1 MLTVDWSQPSE
12 VILLKGLLANLEN
25 YNLVCDHIL
34 LKIPVIAF
42 TENNGTNK
50 LRFIL
55 DNTPPPSPEL
65 CLKSNFKHFFKIY
78 IPFDM
83 DRVPTQ
89 ANLLNLSSFF
99 LITIGEP
106 ELPNVGQLENI
117 NVMSLNET
125 KSC

>member
-1 MLTVDWSQPSE
+1 
-12 VILLKGLLANLEN
+12 
-25 YNLVCDHIL
+25 
-34 LKIPVIAF
+34 
-42 TENNGTNK
+42 
-50 LRFIL
+50 
-55 DNTPPPSPEL
+55 
-65 CLKSNFKHFFKIY
+65 
-78 IPFDM
+78 M

>member
-55 DNTPPPSPEL
+55 DYTPPPSPEL
-65 CLKSNFKHFFKIY
+65 CLKSNFTYLY

-106 ELPNVGQLENI
+106 ELPNVGQLENK
-117 NVMSLNET
+117 NVMSLY
-125 KSC
+125 